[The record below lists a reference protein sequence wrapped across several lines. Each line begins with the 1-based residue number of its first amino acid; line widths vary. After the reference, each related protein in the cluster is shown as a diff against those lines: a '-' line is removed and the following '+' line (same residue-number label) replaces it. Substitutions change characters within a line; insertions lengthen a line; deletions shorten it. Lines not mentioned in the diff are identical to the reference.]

1 MSLPHSG
8 GFEMG
13 AFFDDGK
20 DRRTAIARPR
30 SSQSSRH
37 RLPQWGR
44 DVTRSMRLAVGV
56 LGVNGAVGDEALLA
70 SSSTFMYVLQLD
82 MIRIFVLCPREL
94 VFHTAHVYY

>member
-1 MSLPHSG
+1 
-8 GFEMG
+8 MG

-56 LGVNGAVGDEALLA
+56 LGVIGAVGDEALLA
-70 SSSTFMYVLQLD
+70 SSSTFMYVLQDFARHDTHFCIVSKRARLH
-82 MIRIFVLCPREL
+82 IQHTCVLL
-94 VFHTAHVYY
+94 IYS

>member
-1 MSLPHSG
+1 MPGFQSFLNGWVGGGLSLPHSG

-56 LGVNGAVGDEALLA
+56 LGVIGAVGDEALLA
-70 SSSTFMYVLQLD
+70 SSSTFMYVLQD
-82 MIRIFVLCPREL
+82 F
-94 VFHTAHVYY
+94 A